1 MDYKE
6 LRQKLYESA
15 GDGDRVEALTQ
26 LDDLVDKLQAEL
38 EDVRRANALLFAKYG
53 APEKVEEKPEI
64 KQEEN
69 EIEEP
74 IDIKDI
80 IFNDNDEKGDEE

>member
-6 LRQKLYESA
+6 LRQKLFEST

-26 LDDLVDKLQAEL
+26 LDDLIDKMQAEL
-38 EDVRRANALLFAKYG
+38 EDVRKANALLFARYG
-53 APEKVEEKPEI
+53 APEKPEEEPEI

-80 IFNDNDEKGDEE
+80 IFNDDEKGDEE

>member
-1 MDYKE
+1 MNYKE
-6 LRQKLYESA
+6 LRQKLFEST

-26 LDDLVDKLQAEL
+26 LDDLIDKLQAEL
-38 EDVRRANALLFAKYG
+38 EDVRKANALLFARYG
-53 APEKVEEKPEI
+53 SPEKPEEPEI

-80 IFNDNDEKGDEE
+80 IFNDEKGDEE